1 MAIETYNF
9 NVLTVVIKEMFPKR
23 ACNGAYCN
31 FNYGMFNSAYAQSSG
46 LLTGNSYVLKQLRN
60 FAEGKG
66 YGYEDEGDGTGG
78 EFDLSSPSNY
88 LYYNTDKKEY

>member
-31 FNYGMFNSAYAQSSG
+31 FNYGMFNSVFSQSSG
-46 LLTGNSYVLKQLRN
+46 LLTGNNYVLKQLRN

-66 YGYEDEGDGTGG
+66 YGYEEEGDGI
-78 EFDLSSPSNY
+78 DLSSPSNY